1 MDQVRIFALGGL
13 DENGKNMLVVEV
25 NEAIILIEAGLKFPD
40 SDQLGVEFVIPDFS
54 YLIKNKDRVKGIF
67 ITHGHDDVIAALPY
81 LLKQIKIPV
90 YTGALTANIL
100 HDMLKKEGIR
110 DVKIHK
116 IKRTSRQNVGGV
128 TVRTFPM
135 THAYPDNFGVAIESS
150 QGYIVY
156 TGEFIID
163 YDVLEEEY
171 MCDLNELS
179 EIGKKGVLCLLNES
193 VSADKEGHTAPKHRI
208 TNLIEPIF
216 EGAEHRIVIS
226 AYRQS
231 LFRIIE
237 IIDLARKFNRKIFFY
252 DKELRALLNQME
264 ILGYYKLPREIEL
277 TEKQFDDAMDDVVV
291 LISDSGKNL
300 FRKIQN
306 IAMHEDKNINF
317 RSDDTIII
325 ASPVVSGTELEAANM
340 ENEIYKEGGKLFSL
354 KSKTVYSMHP
364 SSEDLKMM
372 LYLFKPKYYI
382 PVKGEYRHLV
392 VNANLA
398 TKMGYRPDKIVIL
411 DNGQIAAFENKVLK
425 SVADHIE
432 LEDTM
437 IDGKENW
444 DVTGVVLKDRELLS
458 TDGVMIVGVS
468 IDAKTKKIIGGPDVQ
483 TRGLIYL
490 KDADYIV
497 KEVGNICEN
506 TIEAEVKDHVY
517 ENLATRTNIR
527 DKVTKYLMKETGKRP
542 MVLPVIIEINN
553 KA

>member
-1 MDQVRIFALGGL
+1 M
-13 DENGKNMLVVEV
+13 
-25 NEAIILIEAGLKFPD
+25 
-40 SDQLGVEFVIPDFS
+40 
-54 YLIKNKDRVKGIF
+54 
-67 ITHGHDDVIAALPY
+67 
-81 LLKQIKIPV
+81 
-90 YTGALTANIL
+90 
-100 HDMLKKEGIR
+100 
-110 DVKIHK
+110 KIHK

-340 ENEIYKEGGKLFSL
+340 ENEVYKEGGKLFSL